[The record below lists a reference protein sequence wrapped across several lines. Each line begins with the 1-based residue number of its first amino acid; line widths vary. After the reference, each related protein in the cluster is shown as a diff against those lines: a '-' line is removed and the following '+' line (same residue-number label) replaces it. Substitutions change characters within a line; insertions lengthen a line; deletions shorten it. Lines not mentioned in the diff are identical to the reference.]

1 MEDDEVVTSEVH
13 LGCPPHE
20 VSCLSIFT
28 IASSPRTFDDGEKP
42 QTFRE
47 QCIPRVICSLNEEV
61 SSSDNFDISTNSSLS
76 DRSVISVDECGD
88 LVIPRRN
95 RNYHAYGDIQESTI
109 SIYHHVKTTL
119 SRVGLQIWKA
129 SLLLGDFLLH
139 KIQTTDELA
148 GVVGIELG
156 AGTGILGILLAAK
169 ARVVFLTDL
178 DTEVLDNCLRN
189 VILNSRKSKKI
200 DSSIRIRQL
209 DWKQPWPPI
218 DETPD
223 VENSIENKSF
233 PYSWCK
239 SDLIELERLNII
251 LAADVIYSNDL
262 TDSCFSLLRKL
273 MPPGSRTL
281 LWLALEKR
289 FNFSI
294 SDLDVVAHGYDHF
307 RSFVEDR
314 TPGSALRPTLQ
325 THNVQKLF
333 AGRKLSPYQ
342 IPQYLTGYE
351 RTKDLELW
359 EIWRM

>member
-223 VENSIENKSF
+223 VENSIENKSLLVCLYPVVNLLLPVF
-233 PYSWCK
+233 H
-239 SDLIELERLNII
+239 IEIEAGMGCIMICMISR
-251 LAADVIYSNDL
+251 
-262 TDSCFSLLRKL
+262 SCFLYITWKII
-273 MPPGSRTL
+273 
-281 LWLALEKR
+281 E
-289 FNFSI
+289 
-294 SDLDVVAHGYDHF
+294 DVVWSRIGQVPIKEVSKGFFESLGIHPLEMY
-307 RSFVEDR
+307 RE
-314 TPGSALRPTLQ
+314 P
-325 THNVQKLF
+325 LF
-333 AGRKLSPYQ
+333 LS
-342 IPQYLTGYE
+342 E
-351 RTKDLELW
+351 S
-359 EIWRM
+359 